1 MTAISF
7 NCYLL
12 LFVHL
17 CIRMAVAQLR
27 NFKVYYVIT
36 YLNYYFLLVHMYTYS
51 MNFKP
56 DQDM

>member
-1 MTAISF
+1 MTATSF

-17 CIRMAVAQLR
+17 CIRMAQLR

-36 YLNYYFLLVHMYTYS
+36 SLNYYFLLVHMYTYS

>member
-1 MTAISF
+1 
-7 NCYLL
+7 
-12 LFVHL
+12 
-17 CIRMAVAQLR
+17 MAVAQLR